1 MVIPRDAPFAVRYI
15 RVFSAIALLL
25 SVASTV
31 LLSMIAVYAWLG
43 SSQLRIPFVIAGVF
57 NIISTTLI
65 LIFSLWQFS
74 VLVTVLSGG
83 FPCFVIAVATGGLW
97 SVSVLQF
104 KWLPDMVV
112 VRDTRWILMAA
123 IAVWVLKLA
132 LEVIFWTLLIALRYR
147 RSTLQKEDAILERHI
162 DNLEIMETNDDRPES
177 SRSITKPGEP
187 RVPRQTVLIAHAQK
201 NWSRPFTRS
210 ARVSTFSRNSPIPPE
225 RPPRSPPRS
234 YPHNLEPSPFAHSS
248 TSLPGNT
255 SPFLNL
261 INRPKSRAPASPAPI
276 ASPLSIAER
285 EASKMTGFDEWDTS
299 ELPMQ
304 DRIAY
309 SIAAAEAT
317 SPDPGAPPHARG
329 SPTGITT
336 RSHRSSS
343 MPTPPRTPPQ
353 PRPRTNSMGS
363 NSGAPAAAQR
373 QSQTILAPTPTL
385 APLTSTPT
393 VSLRPFPISIPSQI
407 KGMGI
412 NIPLCDSPD
421 REHHSVRLA
430 TSPLQ
435 KAHSLREVESH
446 SRDNSSSTHSSSSDS
461 RKNSMDNNPP
471 SEESEERTTAWQARW
486 AATLERKVTPP
497 MPGFE
502 ISPVESMRR
511 MRVEREAQR
520 SRQQQHAQT
529 TNRAQPAPNSN
540 LLGATSW
547 IAEASSTN
555 SSEAGTESGMRSR
568 RSYVAPTT
576 PNTGEFPRNVIA
588 EMIDEIQDGLINRRS

>member
-1 MVIPRDAPFAVRYI
+1 MVIPRNAPFAVRYI

-25 SVASTV
+25 SIASTV

-43 SSQLRIPFVIAGVF
+43 SSQLRIPFVIAGVL
-57 NIISTTLI
+57 NIVSTTLI

-83 FPCFVIAVATGGLW
+83 FPSFVIAVSTGGLW

-104 KWLPDMVV
+104 KWLPDTVV
-112 VRDTRWILMAA
+112 VRDTRWILTAA

-147 RSTLQKEDAILERHI
+147 RSTLQKEEDILDRHI
-162 DNLEIMETNDDRPES
+162 DDLEATETNDTS
-177 SRSITKPGEP
+177 ARSVAKPGD
-187 RVPRQTVLIAHAQK
+187 VQAPRQTVLIAHAQK

-210 ARVSTFSRNSPIPPE
+210 ARAASFARNSPIPPE
-225 RPPRSPPRS
+225 RPPRSPPRLYLS
-234 YPHNLEPSPFAHSS
+234 NLEPSPFAHSS
-248 TSLPGNT
+248 TSLPLPT

-261 INRPKSRAPASPAPI
+261 INRPKSRPPISPIPVA

-285 EASKMTGFDEWDTS
+285 EASKMNAFDEWDTS

-317 SPDPGAPPHARG
+317 SPDPGAPPHARN
-329 SPTGITT
+329 SPNGATT
-336 RSHRSSS
+336 RSRRSSS
-343 MPTPPRTPPQ
+343 MPTPPRTPPH
-353 PRPRTNSMGS
+353 PRPRTSSMGS
-363 NSGAPAAAQR
+363 NNGGPSTAHS
-373 QSQTILAPTPTL
+373 QSHIASPTPRSP
-385 APLTSTPT
+385 PLSSSPT
-393 VSLRPFPISIPSQI
+393 IGLRPFPISISPQI
-407 KGMGI
+407 KGIGI

-421 REHHSVRLA
+421 REHSVRLA
-430 TSPLQ
+430 PSPLQ
-435 KAHSLREVESH
+435 KAHSLREVETHNRNDSA
-446 SRDNSSSTHSSSSDS
+446 SSSGSGS
-461 RKNSMDNNPP
+461 RKSSMDNNAPDEGP
-471 SEESEERTTAWQARW
+471 EERTTAWQTRW

-511 MRVEREAQR
+511 MRREREAQR

-529 TNRAQPAPNSN
+529 TNHAQPAPNSS
-540 LLGATSW
+540 LLGSTSW
-547 IAEASSTN
+547 IAEASSSD
-555 SSEAGTESGMRSR
+555 SSELGAESAIRSR
-568 RSYVAPTT
+568 RSYVAPAT
-576 PNTGEFPRNVIA
+576 PNTGEFPRNIIS

>member
-1 MVIPRDAPFAVRYI
+1 MVIPRNAPFAVRYI
-15 RVFSAIALLL
+15 RVFSAISLLS

-43 SSQLRIPFVIAGVF
+43 GSQLRIPFVVAGVL

-74 VLVTVLSGG
+74 VLATVLSGG

-104 KWLPDMVV
+104 RWLPDTVL
-112 VRDTRWILMAA
+112 VRDTRWILTAA
-123 IAVWVLKLA
+123 IAAWVLKLA

-147 RSTLQKEDAILERHI
+147 RSTLQKEEDILERHI
-162 DNLEIMETNDDRPES
+162 DDLEATETNDTRPAS
-177 SRSITKPGEP
+177 SRSMAKPGEP
-187 RVPRQTVLIAHAQK
+187 RAPRQTVLVAHAQK

-210 ARVSTFSRNSPIPPE
+210 ARAVTFPRHSPIPPE
-225 RPPRSPPRS
+225 RPPRSPPRL
-234 YPHNLEPSPFAHSS
+234 YPNNLEPSPFSHSS

-261 INRPKSRAPASPAPI
+261 LNRPKSRPPVSPIPV

-317 SPDPGAPPHARG
+317 SPDPGAPPHTRG
-329 SPTGITT
+329 SPNGTTT
-336 RSHRSSS
+336 RTHRSSS
-343 MPTPPRTPPQ
+343 MPTPPRTPVQ
-353 PRPRTNSMGS
+353 QRPRTNSMGS
-363 NSGAPAAAQR
+363 NSGAPAAAER
-373 QSQTILAPTPTL
+373 QSQHIISPIPTSP
-385 APLTSTPT
+385 PLSSTPT
-393 VSLRPFPISIPSQI
+393 SSLRPFPISIPSQL

-430 TSPLQ
+430 ASPLQ
-435 KAHSLREVESH
+435 KAHSLRDVETHNRS
-446 SRDNSSSTHSSSSDS
+446 DSSSAHSSGSQS
-461 RKNSMDNNPP
+461 RKNSVDNNATKD
-471 SEESEERTTAWQARW
+471 EVDDTTTSWQARW

-502 ISPVESMRR
+502 ISPAESMRR
-511 MRVEREAQR
+511 MREEREAQQ
-520 SRQQQHAQT
+520 SRQQQHGQT
-529 TNRAQPAPNSN
+529 TSQAQPAPNSN
-540 LLGATSW
+540 LLGGTSW
-547 IAEASSTN
+547 IAEASSTD
-555 SSEAGTESGMRSR
+555 SSEVGGESGMRSR
-568 RSYVAPTT
+568 RSYVAPAT
-576 PNTGEFPRNVIA
+576 PSAGEFPRNIIA